1 MKRTAIILALLLS
14 LMLCGCGNVEDA
26 KPTASPVP
34 TIQVLPEATA
44 QVSPA
49 ASAKPRVRRG
59 PEMRYL

>member
-34 TIQVLPEATA
+34 TIQVLPQSLTA
-44 QVSPA
+44 ITVP
-49 ASAKPRVRRG
+49 
-59 PEMRYL
+59 